1 MNAPRQK
8 PIIPLLSSIAAL
20 ASDYDAWICDVWGVL
35 HNGVRAF
42 PAPVDACRRFRQAGG
57 RVLLLSNAPRPAA
70 SVRDQ
75 LAALEVPDDAYDAVL
90 TSGDLTRKLIG
101 AEPGRRV
108 FHLGP
113 ARDVPMFDGLDVRL
127 TAADAADLV
136 VCSGLWN
143 DDVDTPADYTPLLAP
158 LARRGVPMICANPD
172 LTVER
177 GSRLVYCAGALA
189 AEYERLG
196 GSVTYAGKPHLP
208 IYQLAFERLADL
220 RGAPLDRARILAIGD
235 GVRTD
240 IRGAAAAG
248 LDSVFVASGVHVT
261 GALDAVAVERLFSG
275 SADRPIAVLP
285 ALAW

>member
-1 MNAPRQK
+1 MTAPRPK
-8 PIIPLLSSIAAL
+8 PSIPLLSSIAGL
-20 ASDYDAWICDVWGVL
+20 APGYDGWLCDVWGVL

-42 PAPVDACRRFRQAGG
+42 SSSIDACRRFRDSGG
-57 RVLLLSNAPRPAA
+57 QVLLLSNAPRPAA

-75 LAALEVPDDAYDAVL
+75 IAAFGVPDDAYDAIL

-101 AEPGRRV
+101 AWPDRRL

-113 ARDVPMFDGLDVRL
+113 ARDKPMLDGLDLRFA
-127 TAADAADLV
+127 AADEADAV
-136 VCSGLWN
+136 VCSGLYN
-143 DDVDTPADYTPLLAP
+143 DDVETPADYTPLLEP

-177 GSRLVYCAGALA
+177 GSRIIYCAGALA

-196 GSVTYAGKPHLP
+196 GVVTYAGKPHRP
-208 IYQLAFERLADL
+208 IYDLAFERLAEL
-220 RGAPLDRARILAIGD
+220 RGAPLARERILAIGD

-248 LDSVFVASGVHVT
+248 IDSVFIASAVHVT
-261 GALDAVAVERLFSG
+261 GALDAIAVERLFNG
-275 SADRPIAVLP
+275 SATGPIAALP